1 MMNRMAGTASTIVAA
16 ALLIASAAHDARAA
30 NLVVN
35 GSFEADSFGGGGGFT
50 LGLVGNAVT
59 GWFIPA
65 SDGVYPWGIQSGAF
79 GAGNARDGNQWLVLG
94 ETGQGG
100 PSTIDYTIQQTING
114 LTAGT
119 TYNLTFSL
127 SSELD
132 GTTVAEVSAL
142 SGSSTGAQNFTAPA
156 SGGQFW
162 GVWGDFTYSFLAT
175 GTSAT
180 IQFKDLAVEFPNN
193 GDVGLDN
200 VALDV
205 RGAVPEPSTWAMML
219 IGFAGLGYMAF
230 RRKAVTAQA

>member
-1 MMNRMAGTASTIVAA
+1 MIRSTIASSTVVTA
-16 ALLIASAAHDARAA
+16 ALLLASATHDAKAA

-35 GSFEADSFGGGGGFT
+35 GSFEANSFGSGSGYT

-65 SDGVYPWGIQSGAF
+65 SDGTYPWGIQSGAF
-79 GAGNARDGNQWLVLG
+79 GAGNARDGNQWVVIG

-127 SSELD
+127 SSELN
-132 GTTVAEVSAL
+132 GTTIAEVSAL

-156 SGGQFW
+156 SGGQYW

-200 VALDV
+200 VRLDV

-219 IGFAGLGYMAF
+219 IGFAGLGYMGLRQ
-230 RRKAVTAQA
+230 RRRMITA